1 MLTGHEKHGGEGWG
15 FGGHREGETGYC
27 DRHLWKFSVVA
38 GIEKM
43 CGGGRRERLGGGGKH
58 RGETG

>member
-27 DRHLWKFSVVA
+27 DRHLWKFSVRRW
-38 GIEKM
+38 EKGEV
-43 CGGGRRERLGGGGKH
+43 GGGTNIGEKRGRYGGNV
-58 RGETG
+58 